1 MVRGGETRCGVGVA
15 IHNDGCCGIL
25 SGEDSCASLRDQ
37 RIVGDYNQIRGFNH
51 AAFADRLRL
60 AVASEGKLTGIAA
73 VGMGSDNKIFSILAG
88 EFDIILAIGGIES
101 MKHMMLSGSEITD
114 EDD

>member
-1 MVRGGETRCGVGVA
+1 MDNIINFQDLKNKKSTG
-15 IHNDGCCGIL
+15 NL
-25 SGEDSCASLRDQ
+25 STKDMMLKVVDEMREM
-37 RIVGDYNQIRGFNH
+37 I
-51 AAFADRLRL
+51 
-60 AVASEGKLTGIAA
+60 SEGKLTGIAA

-101 MKHMMLSGSEITD
+101 MKHMMLSNSEIMD

>member
-1 MVRGGETRCGVGVA
+1 MDNIINFQDLKNKKPVG
-15 IHNDGCCGIL
+15 NL
-25 SGEDSCASLRDQ
+25 SAKEMMLKIIDEMREL
-37 RIVGDYNQIRGFNH
+37 VN
-51 AAFADRLRL
+51 
-60 AVASEGKLTGIAA
+60 EGKLTGIAA

-101 MKHMMLSGSEITD
+101 MKHMMLSNSEIMD